1 MQGLDNFLPKL
12 RFTYEPSKK
21 KKKKKKKKKRK
32 RKNNK
37 KKKKKKRKEKGNIR
51 NNKKIT
57 KAVLALNVIFEN
69 GSITTDLHTKSTD
82 CNQYL
87 LCSLS
92 QPNHMKTFIFIV
104 KL

>member
-21 KKKKKKKKKRK
+21 KKKKKKK
-32 RKNNK
+32 
-37 KKKKKKRKEKGNIR
+37 RKEKGNIR

-57 KAVLALNVIFEN
+57 NAVLALNVIFEN

>member
-12 RFTYEPSKK
+12 QFTYEPSKK
-21 KKKKKKKKKRK
+21 KKKKKT
-32 RKNNK
+32 
-37 KKKKKKRKEKGNIR
+37 GNIR

-57 KAVLALNVIFEN
+57 NAVLALNVIFEN

-92 QPNHMKTFIFIV
+92 QPDHMKTFIFIV

>member
-12 RFTYEPSKK
+12 QFTYEPSKK
-21 KKKKKKKKKRK
+21 KKKKK
-32 RKNNK
+32 
-37 KKKKKKRKEKGNIR
+37 EKGNIR

-57 KAVLALNVIFEN
+57 NAVLALNVIFEN

-92 QPNHMKTFIFIV
+92 QPDHMKTFIFIV

>member
-12 RFTYEPSKK
+12 KFTYEPSKK
-21 KKKKKKKKKRK
+21 KKKKK
-32 RKNNK
+32 
-37 KKKKKKRKEKGNIR
+37 EKGNIR

-57 KAVLALNVIFEN
+57 NAVLALNVIFEN